1 MNTNPD
7 NIIRPMLHHFGI
19 TTANLQAMKD
29 WYAKVLGMAPTHET
43 AAPDGAAALPPMQ
56 ASWVTNDGANH
67 RIAIMALPGLT
78 PDPDRSRH
86 PRLQHVAF
94 ELPSIDAL
102 LQTYAHL
109 KAKGIEPVITAD
121 HGATTAFYYEDPD
134 RNSVELTIDNFGDW
148 AKSSEFMRTSP
159 EFAVNPMGAYVDPD
173 KMIAAR
179 AAGMSVEELHRRAYA
194 GEFPP
199 SKPMDPR
206 VLM

>member
-1 MNTNPD
+1 MKTNPD
-7 NIIRPMLHHFGI
+7 NIIRPTLHHFGL
-19 TTANLQAMKD
+19 TTANLQAMKE
-29 WYAKVLGMAPTHET
+29 WYGKVLGMAPIHET
-43 AAPDGAAALPPMQ
+43 AAPDGAAVLPPMQ
-56 ASWVTNDGANH
+56 ASWVTNDGADH
-67 RIAIMALPGLT
+67 RIAIMSLPRLT
-78 PDPDRSRH
+78 AASDRSRH

-102 LQTYAHL
+102 LQTYTRL
-109 KAKGIEPVITAD
+109 KAEGIEPVITAD

-159 EFAVNPMGAYVDPD
+159 EFAANPMGAYVDPE

-179 AAGMSVEELHRRAYA
+179 DAGMTVEELHRRGYA
-194 GEFPP
+194 GEFAP

-206 VLM
+206 VLI